1 MTDLQTLFH
10 NPECLSDKDLKSM
23 YWKMRMQ
30 STFPYVSAAIAGGAM
45 FFMDTAILRK
55 SMCQK
60 RIGVMAFGGFMMG
73 TALAYSV
80 GGSSTNNYSDAAK
93 DNFDKDIM
101 GAFEE
106 RYVAKSLN
114 AAGYGSNALNM
125 GSHTKEPNARYKK
138 PY

>member
-1 MTDLQTLFH
+1 MADLQTLFH

-30 STFPYVSAAIAGGAM
+30 STFPYLSAAAAGGFM
-45 FFMDTAILRK
+45 FFMDTSIMRRA
-55 SMCQK
+55 MCQK
-60 RIGVMAFGGFMMG
+60 RIGVMALGGFAVG
-73 TALAYSV
+73 TTLAYSV
-80 GGSSTNNYSDAAK
+80 GGSSLNNYSEGAK
-93 DNFDKDIM
+93 DNFDKQIM
-101 GAFEE
+101 DAFED

-125 GSHTKEPNARYKK
+125 AGHTKEANAMYKK